1 MNGNE
6 MNIITFNIFE
16 VIKIKKKMTVKIV
29 FLVQVITI
37 KWKLNLQEQILKNDF
52 KKQIDNKLKATRAD
66 IDTRVSYVKLEDI
79 PG

>member
-6 MNIITFNIFE
+6 MNIITFNIFD
-16 VIKIKKKMTVKIV
+16 VIKIKKMTTKIV

-52 KKQIDNKLKATRAD
+52 KKQIDNKPKATRAD

>member
-1 MNGNE
+1 MNENE
-6 MNIITFNIFE
+6 MNIITFNIFD
-16 VIKIKKKMTVKIV
+16 VIKIIKKMTTKRV

-52 KKQIDNKLKATRAD
+52 KKQIDNKPKATRAD

>member
-1 MNGNE
+1 
-6 MNIITFNIFE
+6 
-16 VIKIKKKMTVKIV
+16 MTTKIV

-52 KKQIDNKLKATRAD
+52 KKQIDNKPKATGAD
-66 IDTRVSYVKLEDI
+66 IDTRVNYVKLEDI

>member
-6 MNIITFNIFE
+6 MNIITFNIFD